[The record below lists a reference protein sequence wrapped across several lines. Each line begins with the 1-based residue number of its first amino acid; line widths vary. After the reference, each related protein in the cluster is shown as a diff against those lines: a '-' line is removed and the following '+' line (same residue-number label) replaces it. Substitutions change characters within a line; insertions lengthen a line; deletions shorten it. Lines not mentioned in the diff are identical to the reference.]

1 MSALLELR
9 GVAKRY
15 PSRKGDER
23 WALKELDLDVQPGE
37 VVSVIGRNGAGKS
50 TLLKLACGVS
60 PATRGTVRRPRRVAP
75 LIEVGA
81 GFHPE
86 LTGRENVGINGRLLG
101 LTKREVA
108 AAFDDIV
115 AFAELAHVIDEPV
128 KTYSSGMFM
137 RLGFAVAVHTSPQLL
152 LVDEVLAVGDLPFQV
167 KCLDRIKALR
177 ADGVGVLFVSHNL
190 AAVLSLADRA
200 LLLERGEVR
209 AAGEP
214 REVVASYHE
223 LLAMGIE
230 ARQVGE
236 DAGATGDMQ
245 VVSSR
250 ALDRDGVEQLLWDPG
265 ALVRVELRLR
275 ARNAVPESVVG
286 LRLHKEGAGLIATF
300 LGFDSGRVP
309 AMAAGEE
316 RIIEVQLRLNV
327 AEGTYPLDVAIGS
340 ADVTAVWVDQEVAR
354 LPVAARHGGG
364 GLVDIAPRVVIL

>member
-15 PSRKGDER
+15 PSRRDDR
-23 WALKELDLDVQPGE
+23 WALRELDLDVQPGE
-37 VVSVIGRNGAGKS
+37 VVAVIGRNGAGKS

-60 PATRGTVRRPRRVAP
+60 PATLGVVRRPRRVAP

-101 LTKREVA
+101 LTKGEVA

-115 AFAELAHVIDEPV
+115 DFAELRHVIDEPV

-137 RLGFAVAVHTSPQLL
+137 RLGFAVAVHTNPELL

-167 KCLDRIKALR
+167 KCLDRIKAMR
-177 ADGVGVLFVSHNL
+177 ASGVGVLFVSHNL

-209 AAGEP
+209 ASGEP
-214 REVVASYHE
+214 RDVVAGYHE
-223 LLAMGIE
+223 LLAVGVD

-236 DAGATGDMQ
+236 DAGATGD
-245 VVSSR
+245 VVVLGSR
-250 ALDRDGVEQLLWDPG
+250 ALDSAGEPQLLWDPG
-265 ALVRVELRLR
+265 DLVRIELTLQ
-275 ARNAVPESVVG
+275 ARCDVPESVVG
-286 LRLHKEGAGLIATF
+286 LRVHKEGAGLIATY
-300 LGFDSGRVP
+300 LGFEAARIP
-309 AMAAGEE
+309 AMRAGEQ
-316 RIIEVQLRLNV
+316 RTIEVQLNLNV
-327 AEGTYPLDVAIGS
+327 AEGTYPVDVAIGTP
-340 ADVTAVWVDQEVAR
+340 DVTVVYVDQEVAR
-354 LPVAARHGGG
+354 LAVAARPGGG
-364 GLVDIAPRVVIL
+364 GLVDVAPQVVLP